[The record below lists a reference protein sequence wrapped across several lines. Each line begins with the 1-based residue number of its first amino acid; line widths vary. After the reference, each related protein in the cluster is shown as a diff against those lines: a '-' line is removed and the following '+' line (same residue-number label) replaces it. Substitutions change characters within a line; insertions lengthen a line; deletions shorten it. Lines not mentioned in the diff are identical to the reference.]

1 MLLSVKGLG
10 ATFRGADGSRLP
22 ALRDVTFTLD
32 SGEVLGVVGE
42 SGCGKSTLAKTLLR
56 LIEPDAG
63 QVLYNGEDVLPLDK
77 RAMKAVRRQMQIV
90 FQDPF
95 GSLNPRHSVEQIISE
110 PLQVHR
116 VGNRH
121 EQQLRVRQLLDTV
134 GLTTDALPRH
144 AHEFSGGQRQRIA
157 IARALALSPR
167 ILIADEA
174 VSALDVS
181 VQSQIINLI
190 SDLREQL
197 QLSILFISHDLSV
210 IRHVSDRIAV
220 MYLGRIVEIGDAA
233 TIMNHPQ
240 HPYTQALIS
249 AIPALSAQPVSR
261 IVLRGELPDPV
272 NPPPGCAFSS
282 RCPQVHDICLQQRPA
297 LVERLPEPASVHHR
311 QHLSACHLT
320 PHARKI

>member
-1 MLLSVKGLG
+1 MLLTVKGLG
-10 ATFRGADGSRLP
+10 ATFRGTDGSRLP
-22 ALRDVTFTLD
+22 ALRDVSFTLN

-63 QVLYNGEDVLPLDK
+63 QVLFNGQDVLKLDK
-77 RAMKAVRRQMQIV
+77 RAMKAVRREMQIV

-95 GSLNPRHSVEQIISE
+95 GSLNPRHTVAEIIGE

-116 VGNRH
+116 IGNH
-121 EQQLRVRQLLDTV
+121 HAQQQRVLELLETV
-134 GLTTDALPRH
+134 GLTSDALPRH

-157 IARALALSPR
+157 IARALALSPK

-190 SDLREQL
+190 SDLRAQL

-249 AIPALSAQPVSR
+249 AIPAFSAQQVSR
-261 IVLRGELPDPV
+261 IVLRGEMPDPA
-272 NPPPGCAFSS
+272 NPPTGCAFST
-282 RCPQVHDICLQQRPA
+282 RCPKVHDICIRERPV
-297 LVERLPEPASVHHR
+297 LVERSAKPGDTRTDP
-311 QHLSACHLT
+311 HLSACHL
-320 PHARKI
+320 AD

>member
-1 MLLSVKGLG
+1 MLLTVKGLG
-10 ATFRGADGSRLP
+10 VTFRGTHGSRLP
-22 ALRDVTFTLD
+22 ALRDVSFTLG

-63 QVLYNGEDVLPLDK
+63 QVLFEGQDVLKLD
-77 RAMKAVRRQMQIV
+77 RQAMKAVRRQMQIV

-95 GSLNPRHSVEQIISE
+95 GSLNPRHTVAEIICE

-116 VGNRH
+116 IGNRH
-121 EQQLRVRQLLDTV
+121 ARQQRVLELLDTV
-134 GLTTDALPRH
+134 GLTSEALPRH

-157 IARALALSPR
+157 IARALALSPK

-190 SDLREQL
+190 SDLRAQL

-233 TIMNHPQ
+233 TIMNHPL

-249 AIPALSAQPVSR
+249 SIPALSAQQVSR
-261 IVLRGELPDPV
+261 IVLRGELPDPS
-272 NPPPGCAFSS
+272 NPPPGCAFST
-282 RCPQVHDICLQQRPA
+282 RCPMVHDICIRERPV
-297 LVERLPEPASVHHR
+297 LVERSASPGDTHTG
-311 QHLSACHLT
+311 QHLSACHL
-320 PHARKI
+320 AD